1 MADETGTLGQA
12 VAVRVIG
19 GPAPSAVVV
28 ELLEDLLA
36 LARTGHI
43 RAIAYATVNAG
54 RGVSTAFAVEEPGI
68 EEHALVGGLERVKLR
83 LLSRDE
89 AGA

>member
-1 MADETGTLGQA
+1 MNE
-12 VAVRVIG
+12 VRVIG
-19 GPAPSAVVV
+19 VLAPSASVV
-28 ELLEDLLA
+28 ELLEDLLR
-36 LARTGHI
+36 LARSGHI

-54 RGVSTAFAVEEPGI
+54 RSVGTAFAVEEPGL
-68 EEHALVGGLERVKLR
+68 EEHALVGGLERVKMR

>member
-1 MADETGTLGQA
+1 MTDNKLLS
-12 VAVRVIG
+12 IG
-19 GPAPSAVVV
+19 DIKPAAGVV
-28 ELLEDLLA
+28 EMLESLLELA
-36 LARTGHI
+36 KSGHI

-54 RGVSTAFAVEEPGI
+54 RFVGTAFAVEEPGI
-68 EEHALVGGLERVKLR
+68 EERALVGGLERVKLR